1 MNDYEQRKAD
11 RIERQRA
18 RGARLAAEGN
28 GKLDAARTAAA
39 CIPFGQPIHV
49 GHHSEGRDRRFR
61 ERIHATEG
69 KGHELRREGAEL
81 AARADRA
88 EASMAVSSDDPS
100 AVEKL
105 REKLATLA
113 AAQDRDKAI
122 NRIVL
127 PASRKGGDGWREAT
141 AARLVDAGLCSAA
154 LAQAT
159 IGPDFAQR
167 YGVPG
172 YVTTNRASEIRRIEQ
187 RIEVLAR
194 AAATPPREPVTIG
207 DATISEDRELNR
219 VQIRFPGKPDEG
231 RRARLKSCG
240 FRWAPSAGAWQRQA
254 SPGAW
259 AAAEAALKT

>member
-18 RGARLAAEGN
+18 RAARLVAEGN

-88 EASMAVSSDDPS
+88 EASVAVSSDDPS

-141 AARLVDAGLCSAA
+141 AARLVEAGLCSAA

-187 RIEVLAR
+187 RIEVLAL
-194 AAATPPREPVTIG
+194 AAATALAIDPTPEAVAEWDPHLLDDRVV
-207 DATISEDRELNR
+207 DATIACGRPLNSG
-219 VQIRFPGKPDEG
+219 QDEP
-231 RRARLKSCG
+231 SCVLEEG
-240 FRWAPSAGAWQRQA
+240 HTEYHSDGHGNRW
-254 SPGAW
+254 
-259 AAAEAALKT
+259 TT